1 MSCIRKISSNTL
13 RTQLEK
19 RRMFLTNMAKI
30 TVQIT
35 GQNYCHHYLLLCKA
49 SWFPQSIVIFS
60 LKVRKHYLHL
70 HCWLKSEGIYL

>member
-19 RRMFLTNMAKI
+19 RRMFLTNMALSY
-30 TVQIT
+30 

-70 HCWLKSEGIYL
+70 HCWPKSEGIYL